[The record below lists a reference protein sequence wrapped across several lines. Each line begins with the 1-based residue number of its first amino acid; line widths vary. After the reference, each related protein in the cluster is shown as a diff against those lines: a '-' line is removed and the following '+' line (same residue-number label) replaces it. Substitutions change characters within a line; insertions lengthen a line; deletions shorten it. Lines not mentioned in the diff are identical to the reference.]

1 MNPQDPLSQLR
12 DIHLPEPGGF
22 WPPAPGWW
30 VLALLATALLATLIW
45 LAIRRRRRNRW
56 LRSAGA
62 QLAGLERSAAQ
73 EPWWFMQ
80 LNTLLKQAARER
92 YPESHPEA
100 LTGDA
105 WVEFLL
111 ATAPKH
117 RIASRPLVE
126 ALVESAW
133 RPSVSTEPAQALAFA
148 RQWLGGQ
155 KC

>member
-12 DIHLPEPGGF
+12 DIHLPDPGGF

-30 VLALLATALLATLIW
+30 I
-45 LAIRRRRRNRW
+45 LAILGIALVAAVTWQILRRRRRNRW
-56 LRSAGA
+56 LRSARSE
-62 QLAGLERSAAQ
+62 LAMLERSAAPDPQ
-73 EPWWFMQ
+73 WFVQ
-80 LNTLLKQAARER
+80 LNRLLKQAARKR
-92 YPESHPEA
+92 YPQSHPEA

-111 ATAPKH
+111 ATAPGH
-117 RIASRPLVE
+117 RIASRPVAE

-148 RQWLGGQ
+148 RLWLGGQ